1 MGTRTM
7 TPVAATD
14 RTTRWLL
21 ACGAV
26 GAVLFVVVFLAE
38 GATRAGYSAC
48 RNEVSALSL
57 SDQGWMQIANFLVAG
72 VLMLCFAA
80 GLHRAFVTG
89 PGSTWGAILVGA
101 LGVGLVLAGVF
112 ATDPARGYPP
122 GTPDGPATATTLH
135 GSLHFFVGGL
145 VVFTSLTATPF
156 VLARRFAAV
165 PGERAWMVGSIAAG
179 ATVLVRFVAGNAGSL
194 VDPHGIGSIAGLIQR
209 VSLVVGLGWIAAL
222 SWHVRRLAPPP
233 AA

>member
-1 MGTRTM
+1 VETST
-7 TPVAATD
+7 TTLIAATE

-21 ACGAV
+21 ACGAI
-26 GAVLFVVVFLAE
+26 GAMLFVVVFLVE
-38 GATRAGYSAC
+38 GATRPGYSAW

-72 VLMLCFAA
+72 ALLLCFAA
-80 GLHRAFVTG
+80 GLRRALVTG
-89 PGSTWGAILVGA
+89 PASTWGPILVGA

-112 ATDPARGYPP
+112 VTDPARGYPP
-122 GTPDGPATATTLH
+122 GTPDGPAIATTLH

-145 VVFTSLTATPF
+145 VVFTSLTAAPF
-156 VLARRFAAV
+156 VLARRFAAM
-165 PGERAWMVGSIAAG
+165 PGERAWMAGSIAAG
-179 ATVLVRFVAGNAGSL
+179 AAVLVLFVAGNAGSL

-209 VSLVVGLGWIAAL
+209 VSLIVGLGWIAAL
-222 SWHVRRLAPPP
+222 SWHLRRLARPG